1 MRTPNT
7 ENGRR
12 PRTTLAEQAWLA
24 GTGEED
30 RKRGIAAY
38 AVHAVLAAVAAQPG
52 QTSGAGRARRCGDGS
67 ILIVSEDHSR
77 RATIEVAATPLA
89 ANPGETKAILDTLL
103 LECGA
108 ELVTCRRDGRPNQLG
123 TSTESVRSH
132 AMRGGLI
139 GIVPASIALAVVERA
154 PDAPPGAQREAVAT
168 TGRPLGR
175 ATGADG
181 STQLFYRQGRA
192 GADATGRW
200 RHGRIIHDGVAV
212 TLWNP
217 ERAPRGRRRRRE
229 RREGEA

>member
-1 MRTPNT
+1 MRTPHT

-89 ANPGETKAILDTLL
+89 PNPGETKAILDTLL

-108 ELVTCRRDGRPNQLG
+108 DLVTCRRDGRPNQ
-123 TSTESVRSH
+123 S
-132 AMRGGLI
+132 
-139 GIVPASIALAVVERA
+139 
-154 PDAPPGAQREAVAT
+154 
-168 TGRPLGR
+168 
-175 ATGADG
+175 
-181 STQLFYRQGRA
+181 
-192 GADATGRW
+192 
-200 RHGRIIHDGVAV
+200 
-212 TLWNP
+212 
-217 ERAPRGRRRRRE
+217 
-229 RREGEA
+229 GEASGATQCAAV